1 MKHGKRLTLSMKKFL
16 KDIGLNPDNWLYTKN
31 TPHEIHF
38 VHIHSLKP
46 KVIKKEETKLCF

>member
-1 MKHGKRLTLSMKKFL
+1 MKHGKRLTLGMKKFL

-31 TPHEIHF
+31 TPYEIHF

-46 KVIKKEETKLCF
+46 KVIKKEGPRLCL